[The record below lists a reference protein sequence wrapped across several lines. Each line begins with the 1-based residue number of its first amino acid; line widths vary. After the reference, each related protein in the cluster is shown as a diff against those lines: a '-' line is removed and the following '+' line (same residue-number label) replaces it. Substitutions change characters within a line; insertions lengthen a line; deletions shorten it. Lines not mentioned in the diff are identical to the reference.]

1 MRFDTSRSREEN
13 AEPVNYAFENG
24 INYFDTAPDYCGG
37 LSETIFGEAFK
48 SMPREEF
55 LVSTK
60 GMPTAFDTAAKA
72 RGAVESSLK
81 QMDVEKIDF
90 YHVWCLHKMDHYE
103 LAMRPGGQYE
113 GLLKCKEEGLIDHIV
128 FFSHQPGDEIRQILT
143 DGNFDG
149 VLMGVNI
156 LNFPYRWDGVEAANE
171 LGYGVVAMN
180 PLAGG
185 AIPDHED
192 RLEFLIQKDE
202 TPIEA
207 ALRFIIGC
215 PMVDIALVGF
225 TNPEHVDAACRIADA
240 NEPFSETEL
249 QHIQQNLSES
259 MTSICTGCGY
269 CKGCP
274 QNIPVASYM
283 QVYNDKPLF
292 GLSRDAMLG
301 KLKFHHNWGWL
312 VGRRAEAGD
321 CVECGICE
329 EKCTQKL
336 PIIDRLKELAE
347 WEKEIQEAGE

>member
-192 RLEFLIQKDE
+192 RLEFLIQKPRSRPRCVSSSAARWSISPSSDLP
-202 TPIEA
+202 TPSTSTRHAGLPTPTSHSRKLNCSIS
-207 ALRFIIGC
+207 
-215 PMVDIALVGF
+215 
-225 TNPEHVDAACRIADA
+225 NRI
-240 NEPFSETEL
+240 
-249 QHIQQNLSES
+249 
-259 MTSICTGCGY
+259 
-269 CKGCP
+269 
-274 QNIPVASYM
+274 
-283 QVYNDKPLF
+283 
-292 GLSRDAMLG
+292 
-301 KLKFHHNWGWL
+301 
-312 VGRRAEAGD
+312 
-321 CVECGICE
+321 
-329 EKCTQKL
+329 
-336 PIIDRLKELAE
+336 
-347 WEKEIQEAGE
+347 